1 VELARITSKG
11 QITLPI
17 AIRRKLGLEK
27 GDKVV
32 FLEDQGRII
41 LLKSTAVALLELRK
55 DMEGEAEKAGLSS
68 EDAII
73 REIREIRKELWKK
86 RDESDG

>member
-32 FLEDQGRII
+32 FLEEQGRIV
-41 LLKSTAVALLELRK
+41 LLKSTAIALLELRK
-55 DMEGEAEKAGLSS
+55 DMEGEADKVGLAN

>member
-1 VELARITSKG
+1 MELARITSKG

>member
-32 FLEDQGRII
+32 FLEDQGRIV

-55 DMEGEAEKAGLSS
+55 DMEGEADKVGLAN

>member
-1 VELARITSKG
+1 MELARITSKG

-32 FLEDQGRII
+32 FLEEQGRIV
-41 LLKSTAVALLELRK
+41 LLKSTAIALLELRK
-55 DMEGEAEKAGLSS
+55 DMEGEADKVGLAN

>member
-1 VELARITSKG
+1 MELARITSKG

-32 FLEDQGRII
+32 FLEDQGRIV

-55 DMEGEAEKAGLSS
+55 DMEGEADKVGLAN